1 MLELTTYSSYNSL
14 QIRFNR
20 YVQVSQF
27 CHNSAL
33 VFKHSSWVG
42 GWVCITSAKSFT
54 FFNAAAACW
63 SWGSNDVTL
72 TSWFGLAQF
81 WRQKLGCYEI
91 CCISCR
97 EVRWFSTLY
106 IHFVDSCRGES
117 AILHSTRHFHIFF
130 QIHLWHNF
138 CLWHHLHLWLHFSL
152 HLLLNLF
159 H

>member
-1 MLELTTYSSYNSL
+1 MHEYLK
-14 QIRFNR
+14 I
-20 YVQVSQF
+20 
-27 CHNSAL
+27 
-33 VFKHSSWVG
+33 
-42 GWVCITSAKSFT
+42 CITSAKSFT

-72 TSWFGLAQF
+72 SSWFGLAQF

-117 AILHSTRHFHIFF
+117 ANLESFRVLKLSKSESFMALKLSNLADPFRALKLSNLATGSIWEKPYHHKFF
-130 QIHLWHNF
+130 KRCPYKGRASIWWIMIVYDGEFL
-138 CLWHHLHLWLHFSL
+138 
-152 HLLLNLF
+152 
-159 H
+159 